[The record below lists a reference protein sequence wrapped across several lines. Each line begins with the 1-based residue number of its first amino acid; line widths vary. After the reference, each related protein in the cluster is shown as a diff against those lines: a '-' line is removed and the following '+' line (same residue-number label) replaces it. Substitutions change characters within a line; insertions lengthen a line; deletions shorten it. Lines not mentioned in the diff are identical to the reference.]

1 MGIST
6 FSLHIVDGI
15 KIDLCKTIGRINS
28 IIKMEIFL
36 HIFSPNRLEQ
46 IWILL
51 VKHIIITIYLG
62 TKKKN
67 NSSSWFVF
75 NYNIL
80 CINDSVHELSVF
92 KGAPLSTSLS
102 SLGICS
108 FIHSTNII
116 Y

>member
-28 IIKMEIFL
+28 IIKMERFV

-62 TKKKN
+62 TKKRTTQ
-67 NSSSWFVF
+67 VHGL
-75 NYNIL
+75 YLNITFCAL
-80 CINDSVHELSVF
+80 M
-92 KGAPLSTSLS
+92 T
-102 SLGICS
+102 
-108 FIHSTNII
+108 I
-116 Y
+116 YMSCWSIKVLH